1 MSHLKRKNAPLKW
14 GIPRK
19 GAPFIPKSDLNG
31 MPVLI
36 ALRDILKLVKNRKE
50 LKKAI
55 YKKEILICNKEIRDE
70 KRTIKLLDTLTIV
83 PLKKSYR
90 MVLSEKGKFK
100 FEEINEQEKNTKI
113 SKIIDKKI
121 IRGKKTQINLIDG
134 RNFLSE
140 IKCKVNDSVLINF
153 KTNKIEKC
161 IPLKENARVLIIGGK
176 HAGEE
181 KTIKNINSKMRI
193 IETEDSGKK
202 LKILVNQVM
211 AI

>member
-121 IRGKKTQINLIDG
+121 LRGKKTQINLIDG